1 MNDLDRP
8 SPRVVEQRLRNRA
21 MEALE
26 TFAAGNDGLRR
37 VGVVE
42 YVEEFCDVINDEVQ
56 WHWQEWTCFAPEEVQ
71 ALDEVQKLL
80 KAACGAT
87 PQDCSDD
94 IFISSGW
101 PARIQPVAA
110 AALVGMQARGRFRED
125 IEEEQ
130 PSLPD

>member
-8 SPRVVEQRLRNRA
+8 SQRVVEQRLRNRA

-26 TFAAGNDGLRR
+26 TFAAGNDDLRR

-42 YVEEFCDVINDEVQ
+42 YVEEFFDVINDEVP
-56 WHWQEWTCFAPEEVQ
+56 WHWQEWTCLTPEEVQ
-71 ALDEVQKLL
+71 ALDEIQKLL

-87 PQDCSDD
+87 PQVCSDD
-94 IFISSGW
+94 LFIASGW

-110 AALVGMQARGRFRED
+110 APMAWQNGRFRGPHD
-125 IEEEQ
+125 TT
-130 PSLPD
+130 DR